1 MTKPNGP
8 NLEFRIQNSEL
19 NTVST
24 PEEIL
29 LISRVLLLNDE
40 RAFGRLMKRYLRPVR
55 HYFLIQTGGDEA
67 LSDDLTQE
75 TFIRVWRGLDT
86 YKRLSAFGT
95 WVYRIAFNTLQNHL
109 AGAKRHLRLDDEHV
123 AHTLQTLTTETDY
136 NAEEIA
142 ALHRAIAQLSEG
154 EKTCITLFY
163 LEEMSIK
170 EIAAVTEMSVPAI
183 KTALSRGRNH
193 LRTLLTEE

>member
-1 MTKPNGP
+1 M
-8 NLEFRIQNSEL
+8 
-19 NTVST
+19 ST

-40 RAFGRLMKRYLRPVR
+40 RTFGRLMKRYLRPVR
-55 HYFLIQTGGDEA
+55 RYFLIQTGGDEA

-75 TFIRVWRGLDT
+75 TFIRVWRGLDS

-95 WVYRIAFNTLQNHL
+95 WVYRIAFTTYQNHL
-109 AGAKRHLRLDDEHV
+109 KGVKHYLSLDDEHV
-123 AHTLQTLTTETDY
+123 APALQHLTTEPNCDI
-136 NAEEIA
+136 NEIA
-142 ALHRAIAQLSEG
+142 ALHRAIGMLGES

-170 EIAAVTEMSVPAI
+170 EIMAVTEMTAGTVKS
-183 KTALSRGRNH
+183 ALSRGREH
-193 LRTLLTEE
+193 LRTLLTQTI